1 MSDSIEKDEEFRKLV
16 KTREKL
22 EREIAAVFSYEM
34 LLGEYDNGK
43 RLHNLQ
49 LEASRAR
56 KEIYRYIDRRVERA
70 KQPLEMSKLAVDEMV
85 KVTPGGNC
93 HIQTDYYENE
103 AALRYVEKFFI
114 EESNLALFANQL
126 AICPI
131 IALHYR
137 KTN

>member
-1 MSDSIEKDEEFRKLV
+1 MSDSIEKDEEFMKLV

-34 LLGEYDNGK
+34 LLGEYDNDK

-70 KQPLEMSKLAVDEMV
+70 VLEERAKQPYKPKTL
-85 KVTPGGNC
+85 
-93 HIQTDYYENE
+93 
-103 AALRYVEKFFI
+103 I
-114 EESNLALFANQL
+114 EDKDRGIDSAWMARQMKILGSILD
-126 AICPI
+126 
-131 IALHYR
+131 R
-137 KTN
+137 DDR